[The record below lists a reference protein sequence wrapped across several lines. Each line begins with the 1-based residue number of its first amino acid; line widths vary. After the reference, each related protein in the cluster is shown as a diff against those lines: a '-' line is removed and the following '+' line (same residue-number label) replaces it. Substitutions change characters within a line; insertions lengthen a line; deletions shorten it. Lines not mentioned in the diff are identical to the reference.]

1 MSDKELDDFFRE
13 GLDEPEIPFV
23 EEDWEKMQEKM
34 IHLPGN
40 NKAGGFY
47 RYKWFLF
54 GLGLLWVGALSWWT
68 IDAFDK
74 PYQEENS
81 NIIVQKN
88 NQRQGTPGNIPDKET
103 AASAQNQGSIN
114 IDDIKEDTEPGNV
127 DQKENLAET
136 SNIKANRF
144 IQEMDRSESEKRGSH
159 DPFYQKNNRELTV
172 GSMNKPLPIFEQDY
186 EKELVLD
193 VEAEGAVLVK
203 KAENRISQRWS
214 FSLLLSPDVSALK
227 LKEVRGVGTSAGI
240 NIEYYFL
247 PKWSLNLGALYA
259 FKTYGT
265 SDGYQFSYPSSKP
278 ITWLEGDCYVLDIPL
293 NIRYYAIKGTM
304 DRWYISSGLSSYLM
318 LKEKYQLVN
327 GYSSYYPNYENLEIR
342 NKNQH
347 YFQVLN
353 ISMGYER
360 RLSEKLSI
368 QVEPYLKLP
377 LKGVGEGQVSLK
389 SAGALIGLKYNW

>member
-1 MSDKELDDFFRE
+1 MSDKELDDFFRK

-23 EEDWEKMQEKM
+23 KEDWDKMQEKM
-34 IHLPGN
+34 MHLPGN
-40 NKAGGFY
+40 RKAGGFY
-47 RYKWFLF
+47 RNKWLLV
-54 GLGLLWVGALSWWT
+54 GLGLALIGALSWWG
-68 IDAFDK
+68 IGAFDK
-74 PYQEENS
+74 SYPQGNSNEIEQEENQVILENPS
-81 NIIVQKN
+81 GTEKMTSKQD
-88 NQRQGTPGNIPDKET
+88 QGITNADE
-103 AASAQNQGSIN
+103 N
-114 IDDIKEDTEPGNV
+114 KEDGGSDPIDHSGN
-127 DQKENLAET
+127 
-136 SNIKANRF
+136 SNGISSLQTKSS
-144 IQEMDRSESEKRGSH
+144 IHEMDRSKVATDEPDDSYSRR
-159 DPFYQKNNRELTV
+159 NNGDLIV
-172 GSMNKPLPIFEQDY
+172 GSINKSLPVFEQD
-186 EKELVLD
+186 KELELVFD
-193 VEAEGAVLVK
+193 MEDDGVVPVK
-203 KAENRISQRWS
+203 KSKSKISQRWS

-259 FKTYGT
+259 FKTYET

-293 NIRYYAIKGTM
+293 NIRYYAINSPM